1 MDEFHEVLEK
11 CSLSN
16 LGFLGYPFTWNNKR
30 LGLANTKERLNQAVA
45 TEEWKVKFPKS
56 MVTHLSS
63 HASDHLSIILQTKT
77 AKQRFYRSNIGFRFE
92 EAWLLWEECEAVV
105 QEGWNKREGMGFA
118 MANVKEKIEGC
129 GRELHA

>member
-1 MDEFHEVLEK
+1 
-11 CSLSN
+11 
-16 LGFLGYPFTWNNKR
+16 
-30 LGLANTKERLNQAVA
+30 
-45 TEEWKVKFPKS
+45 

-105 QEGWNKREGMGFA
+105 QEGWNKREGMGSA

-129 GRELHA
+129 GRVLHAKGASKT